1 MELESEVTQSYP
13 APTYH
18 LLGHRVA
25 LEFRPAER
33 VYVAM
38 AIDLPGYYARG
49 ATRTEVL
56 RRRGEAIGT
65 YHSCEAS
72 MASGSERRRIES

>member
-1 MELESEVTQSYP
+1 MP
-13 APTYH
+13 DRAPTYS
-18 LLGHRVA
+18 LIGHRVA
-25 LEFRPAER
+25 LEFRPAEG

-56 RRRGEAIGT
+56 RRLGEKLLQDD
-65 YHSCEAS
+65 
-72 MASGSERRRIES
+72 RESSRKRPA